1 MEVTLA
7 TWAVAITGLVLIGLL
22 CALQLV
28 AVLRPRARWTI
39 ENVYGGEP
47 EATDPTAYFAFSQG
61 FAWADVFLWLPLQV
75 IGSVGMLLGQEWG
88 FAIALAAS
96 VPYVYTAVQFFI
108 WDRDLGFRQRTL
120 YYWVVIWGMW
130 PAFGLLQG
138 AYVVW
143 RFLG

>member
-61 FAWADVFLWLPLQV
+61 FAWADVFLWLPIQV
-75 IGSVGMLLGQEWG
+75 VGSIGSAERRAGAAELNSSAAQS
-88 FAIALAAS
+88 FQARIA
-96 VPYVYTAVQFFI
+96 
-108 WDRDLGFRQRTL
+108 
-120 YYWVVIWGMW
+120 
-130 PAFGLLQG
+130 AFLCSGSSI
-138 AYVVW
+138 A
-143 RFLG
+143 